1 MSFFNQMLASIGIG
15 SARVDTR
22 LSKAS
27 VRVGESLEG
36 VVHIQGGNAPQ
47 DISSIY
53 LGLMTQYLKKQGD
66 STVRVNTLV
75 EKWHISSPLKVQP
88 GQKVEVPFSVQ
99 IPLFSPVSLGRTP
112 IWLQTGLDIDNAI
125 DPGDK
130 DTLQI
135 LPHPSMEAVL
145 EAVKGMGFWFKEA
158 TCEYSAWGDWEMD
171 FVQEIEFHP
180 GSGFRGVKELELV
193 CFVKPHEVEVIVEVD
208 RRARG
213 LTGLFAEALDL
224 DERKQRLHFSREA
237 LARGP
242 RHIAEQISG
251 VIERLAG

>member
-15 SARVDTR
+15 SAKVDTR
-22 LSKAS
+22 LARAN
-27 VRVGESLEG
+27 VRVGGALDG
-36 VVHIQGGNAPQ
+36 VVYIQGGNAPQ

-66 STVRVNTLV
+66 STARVNTLV
-75 EKWHISSPLKVQP
+75 EKWDISRPLTVQP
-88 GQKVEVPFSVQ
+88 GQRVEVPFSVQ
-99 IPLFSPVSLGRTP
+99 IPLYSPVSLGRTP
-112 IWLQTGLDIDNAI
+112 IWLQTGLDIDNAV

-145 EAVKGMGFWFKEA
+145 EAVKGMGFSFKDS
-158 TCEYSAWGDWEMD
+158 TCEYTAWGDWEMP

-180 GSGFRGVKELELV
+180 SSGFRGVKELELV
-193 CFVKPHEVEVIVEVD
+193 CFVNPHGVEVIVEVD

-213 LTGLFAEALDL
+213 LAGVFAEALDL
-224 DERKQRLHFSREA
+224 NERKQRLNFSREA
-237 LARGP
+237 LAGGP
-242 RHIAEQISG
+242 RHIAEQIAS